1 MRELFSI
8 NTGLLVN
15 MMRIM
20 RSKMERER
28 GRPPQPWHSY
38 YDKRL
43 FAYIIAISEKHGVNA
58 NKFLK
63 KVREAQENKK
73 VRMQPLTI
81 QCREKTKEYSIFL
94 ITSKGKLVSQLRIP
108 EYLLRETSNL
118 KLKQE
123 NDL

>member
-8 NTGLLVN
+8 NMELLVK

-20 RSKMERER
+20 RKTERER
-28 GRPPQPWHSY
+28 GRPPKPWHSY

-43 FAYIIAISEKHGVNA
+43 FAYIIAISEKHGVDP

-63 KVREAQENKK
+63 KVRGAQENKK
-73 VRMQPLTI
+73 IRMDHLTI
-81 QCREKTKEYSIFL
+81 QCREKTKENSTFL

-108 EYLLRETSNL
+108 EYLLKETSNL
-118 KLKQE
+118 KVKQE

>member
-1 MRELFSI
+1 MGELFSI
-8 NTGLLVN
+8 NMELVVN

-20 RSKMERER
+20 RKTERER
-28 GRPPQPWHSY
+28 GRPPKPWHSY

-43 FAYIIAISEKHGVNA
+43 FSYIIAISSKHGVDPD
-58 NKFLK
+58 KFLR
-63 KVREAQENKK
+63 KVRETHENKK
-73 VRMQPLTI
+73 VRMETLTI

-108 EYLLRETSNL
+108 EYLLKETSNL